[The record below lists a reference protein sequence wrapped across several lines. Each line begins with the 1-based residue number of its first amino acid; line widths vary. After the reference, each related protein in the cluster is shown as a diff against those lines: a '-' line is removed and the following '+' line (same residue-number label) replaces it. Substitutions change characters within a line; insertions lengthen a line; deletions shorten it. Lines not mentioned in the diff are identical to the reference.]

1 MTVPW
6 SASDSGKGEPA
17 ARPLRPPHRATRPWS
32 LIALVAAA
40 VVALGV
46 PSVALAAYWDYSNYL
61 SPGHAYGEGQ
71 AGSSGFW
78 YIRISQGTYNG
89 MQTYLR
95 YRGTSTWINVGCGT
109 PECTTQYP
117 LNTYNASSGEN
128 DGTQTRWV
136 NIRIDGAV

>member
-1 MTVPW
+1 V
-6 SASDSGKGEPA
+6 
-17 ARPLRPPHRATRPWS
+17 L
-32 LIALVAAA
+32 
-40 VVALGV
+40 ALGA
-46 PSVALAAYWDYSNYL
+46 PSTAAAYWDFSGYL

-71 AGSSGFW
+71 AGSSGYW

-95 YRGTSTWINVGCGT
+95 YRGTSTWINVGCAS

-117 LNTYNASSGEN
+117 LSTYNASSGEN